1 MPALKRLVAAA
12 MLAAFCTSVPA
23 LAAQNPPPK
32 VEEYVPISQLPPE
45 DQLPAA
51 PLLIAAYSFVMI
63 VFFLYVVSLS
73 RRLTNVQRDVDRLG
87 ATLKQTSKS

>member
-1 MPALKRLVAAA
+1 
-12 MLAAFCTSVPA
+12 
-23 LAAQNPPPK
+23 
-32 VEEYVPISQLPPE
+32 
-45 DQLPAA
+45 
-51 PLLIAAYSFVMI
+51 MI